1 MQSKPYEYDLYTSEE
16 LVGGGRNK
24 ESWNRQYKSRNIIT
38 PKSSTMVEKYIIQQ
52 VYKWLHLSKL
62 IIWYQV
68 RIIMSLMNKT
78 KYLHKSIT
86 PIISLRAG

>member
-38 PKSSTMVEKYIIQQ
+38 PKSSTMVEKYIVQ
-52 VYKWLHLSKL
+52 
-62 IIWYQV
+62 
-68 RIIMSLMNKT
+68 
-78 KYLHKSIT
+78 
-86 PIISLRAG
+86 